1 MSWFSRVRRGSHGK
15 LETPEDEK
23 YPEGKSGVVKGVTAD
38 FALNEGEKL
47 GIHLTENN
55 FISKIDAGSIAERDA
70 KFKVGDQIVAVNG
83 ESADGM
89 EVTEMIRDMNTVS
102 LTATRKRN
110 SVKGPVRRR
119 CCPAM
124 ACTPP
129 RLQSTHV
136 VSQPQQKPHV
146 LSPRTRRC
154 ANQSRMASRSRGPKT
169 TPTKVATTRGDTRHR
184 KP

>member
-129 RLQSTHV
+129 PTPVDPCGQPATAEASCSVSTDPQMREPKSNGQSESWPEDNPNKGGDNEGRH
-136 VSQPQQKPHV
+136 
-146 LSPRTRRC
+146 
-154 ANQSRMASRSRGPKT
+154 
-169 TPTKVATTRGDTRHR
+169 AT
-184 KP
+184 